1 MTNDKKITVSGF
13 LNINKPLGWTSH
25 DCVGKVRRLLGLKKV
40 GHGGTLDPLATGVL
54 PMAVGHVTR
63 LLQFLPEKKAY
74 IAKIRFGIRTNTDD
88 LEGEVLESNI
98 SSSLT
103 LSDVKIHLPSFL
115 GEIEQIPP
123 AFSAIKKDGSP
134 LYKLA
139 RKGEQVDVPKRIV
152 NIEKIEVLNWFEG
165 DFPELELKIIC
176 GGGTYIRAIA
186 RDLGSLVKVGG
197 TLASLERT
205 LSCGMEINESL
216 TFEQI
221 ESNLS
226 QYNLDLIPP
235 EKVLNHL
242 KVINLNEDEGRRWCQ
257 GQKIVIDDP
266 ADFPFSTPLR
276 VKNDQGILLGIGE
289 LYFEENQTLLKV
301 KVVLSPLN

>member
-54 PMAVGHVTR
+54 PIAVGHVTR

-139 RKGEQVDVPKRIV
+139 RKGNK
-152 NIEKIEVLNWFEG
+152 WMY
-165 DFPELELKIIC
+165 LK
-176 GGGTYIRAIA
+176 
-186 RDLGSLVKVGG
+186 
-197 TLASLERT
+197 E
-205 LSCGMEINESL
+205 
-216 TFEQI
+216 
-221 ESNLS
+221 
-226 QYNLDLIPP
+226 
-235 EKVLNHL
+235 
-242 KVINLNEDEGRRWCQ
+242 
-257 GQKIVIDDP
+257 
-266 ADFPFSTPLR
+266 
-276 VKNDQGILLGIGE
+276 
-289 LYFEENQTLLKV
+289 
-301 KVVLSPLN
+301 